1 MMRLIQKNAVGYLTV
16 GLSLMV
22 LVTVYLL
29 IRRGSFDPVIILFQ
43 GQMMIYGIGASL
55 LNSEQLE
62 EKCQGYK
69 FLRILPL
76 SDREIIVSKFAVL
89 MITTIILVFFNCIS
103 YLLIKE
109 NSDLFT
115 YGRTFLLFCGNLSLI
130 IGAFLYIFIFRFGAV
145 KFIKIGWII
154 MVSVMIVPILFVE
167 IILPEI
173 NIDFPGILKAMA
185 GIQWIFWVLI
195 SLSVVAVYYGLLLG
209 IAVKAK
215 LTRRLIF

>member
-1 MMRLIQKNAVGYLTV
+1 MLRLIQKNAVGYLIV

-22 LVTVYLL
+22 LVTVYML
-29 IRRGSFDPVIILFQ
+29 IRRGPFDPAIILFQ
-43 GQMMIYGIGASL
+43 GQMMIYGIGAGL

-76 SDREIIVSKFAVL
+76 SNREIIVSKFAVL
-89 MITTIILVFFNCIS
+89 LITTVLLVGFNCMS
-103 YLLIKE
+103 YLLISE

-130 IGAFLYIFIFRFGAV
+130 IGAFLYIFIFRFGAA

-154 MVSVMIVPILFVE
+154 MVSVMIVPILFIE
-167 IILPEI
+167 IALPEI
-173 NIDFPGILKAMA
+173 NIDFPGILKAMT
-185 GIQWIFWVLI
+185 GLHWMLWILI
-195 SLSVVAVYYGLLLG
+195 SLLVLAVYYGLLG
-209 IAVKAK
+209 MAVKAK
-215 LTRRLIF
+215 LARKLIF